1 MIGTMPET
9 KVIFFEEQRIGL
21 LPSKESGSRRLNQSE
36 TPLLGKWEVF
46 GGQLWKIM
54 KVWPLELSP
63 VTLCF
68 CRYAGPAKPTL
79 G

>member
-1 MIGTMPET
+1 MAET
-9 KVIFFEEQRIGL
+9 NLIFFAEQRIGL
-21 LPSKESGSRRLNQSE
+21 LPSKELGSRHLIEGE
-36 TPLLGKWEVF
+36 TPLLGEWEVF
-46 GGQLWKIM
+46 GGELWKIM

-68 CRYAGPAKPTL
+68 CRYAGLAKPTL

>member
-9 KVIFFEEQRIGL
+9 KAIFFEEQHIGL
-21 LPSKESGSRRLNQSE
+21 LPSKELGSRHLNQSE
-36 TPLLGKWEVF
+36 TPLLGDWEVF
-46 GGQLWKIM
+46 GGQLWMIM
-54 KVWPLELSP
+54 KVWPLEMSP

-68 CRYAGPAKPTL
+68 CRYAGPVKLML